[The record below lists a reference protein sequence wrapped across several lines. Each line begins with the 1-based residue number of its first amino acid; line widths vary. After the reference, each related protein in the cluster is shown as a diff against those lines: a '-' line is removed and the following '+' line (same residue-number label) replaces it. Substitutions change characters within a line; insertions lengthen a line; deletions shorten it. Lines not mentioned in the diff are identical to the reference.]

1 MTDLQTLVV
10 EIHYHDG
17 RPSLKPIY
25 ECHSVEKFDEF
36 VAWHRANLTMRTTTV
51 LKAYDSKGGMPV
63 LTEIV
68 IK

>member
-10 EIHYHDG
+10 EIHYQDG
-17 RPSLKPIY
+17 RPSLRPIY

-36 VAWHRANLTMRTTTV
+36 VAWHKENTPIRTTTV

-63 LTEIV
+63 LIDVV